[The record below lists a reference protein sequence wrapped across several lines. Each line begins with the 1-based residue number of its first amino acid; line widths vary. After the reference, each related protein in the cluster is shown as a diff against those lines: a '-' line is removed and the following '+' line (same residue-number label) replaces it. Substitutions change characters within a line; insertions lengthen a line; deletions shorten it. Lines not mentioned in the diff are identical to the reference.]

1 MYSYPNLEL
10 ADCSM
15 SCSNYSFLNCVLV
28 SKVFWYAHLLKNL
41 PKFVVIH
48 KVKGFSVVNKAEVD
62 VFLEFPFFICD
73 PTDAANYISGSSAL
87 SKSSL

>member
-28 SKVFWYAHLLKNL
+28 SKVFWYAHLLKNF
-41 PKFVVIH
+41 PQFVVIH
-48 KVKGFSVVNKAEVD
+48 KVKDFNVVNEAEVD
-62 VFLEFPFFICD
+62 VFLAFPCFICD
-73 PTDAANYISGSSAL
+73 PTDDVNLISGSSAL